1 MLQPLFSLF
10 QVEVSLA
17 EKNNHIARL
26 IDQLESKTLQIQSLE
41 SVLSQS
47 NQERVTERKNFL
59 EQINLSKRVC
69 LSLLQN
75 IENLEK
81 MYLMTF

>member
-1 MLQPLFSLF
+1 MFSLF

-26 IDQLESKTLQIQSLE
+26 NDQLESKTLQIQSLE

>member
-26 IDQLESKTLQIQSLE
+26 NDQLESKTLQIQSLE

>member
-1 MLQPLFSLF
+1 M
-10 QVEVSLA
+10 EVSLA

-26 IDQLESKTLQIQSLE
+26 NDQLESKTLQIQSLE

>member
-1 MLQPLFSLF
+1 MFSLF

-26 IDQLESKTLQIQSLE
+26 NDQLESKTLQIQSLE
-41 SVLSQS
+41 SVLSQT